1 MVNKNMVS
9 KKTLL
14 LTSGILGLF
23 IMVAG
28 IQGIV
33 ASPASLPSYLSTG
46 TTIKGYKLVYYN
58 NITVNNFE
66 NTKVNVTCWTTI
78 WFKNESNSARII
90 GASLVNEGG
99 KILDKALNLTKTD
112 TKTLAAR
119 TLLAAAGLTSA
130 QMDSITNVWDLVID
144 LLLLKNGSSY
154 VLTQPTISKAD
165 HAVLLN
171 ITGHPYFKHALFASK
186 GAYMLLAL
194 DYAVENWSVA
204 DWTNS
209 TLIKDALEAKFQID
223 VWFFWGLF
231 GTILKFFSEA
241 ADWLSS
247 SSVPASSTSAESNK
261 IAASANTPSS
271 DMESFAAGW
280 ADLFGGS
287 SIPGFEPSLVIAMAA
302 TTVVIIGFK
311 VKKSRKSL

>member
-1 MVNKNMVS
+1 MVS

-14 LTSGILGLF
+14 LTSGILGIL

-28 IQGIV
+28 IQASV

-46 TTIKGYKLVYYN
+46 TTINGYKLVYYN

-78 WFKNESNSARII
+78 WFKNESNSAKII

-99 KILDKALNLTKTD
+99 NILNKAINLTKTD
-112 TKTLAAR
+112 TKTLFAR
-119 TLLAAAGLTSA
+119 SLLASAGLTDA
-130 QMDSITNVWDLVID
+130 QMNSITNVWDLVID

-171 ITGHPYFKHALFASK
+171 ITGRPYFKHALFASK

-194 DYAVENWSVA
+194 DYAIENWTAVS

-209 TLIKDALEAKFQID
+209 TLIKTVIEAKFQADI
-223 VWFFWGLF
+223 WLFWGLF
-231 GTILKFFSEA
+231 GTILKFFGNA
-241 ADWLSS
+241 ADWLAS
-247 SSVPASSTSAESNK
+247 SSVTVSSTPAASSK
-261 IAASANTPSS
+261 IATSANTPTS
-271 DMESFAAGW
+271 DMVSFASGW
-280 ADLFGGS
+280 AGLFEGS
-287 SIPGFEPSLVIAMAA
+287 SIPGFEPSLVIAMTAA
-302 TTVVIIGFK
+302 VVVIISFK